1 MSSLTCWSYSYSD
14 SDRLQSAD
22 RGRKSN
28 TDIYRAKGYRGSVSI
43 TDQYVVWIG
52 FDTSHGYMFNE
63 HHYLGAG
70 VGLFL
75 APTGFFP
82 LFGHTFI
89 EYNAYI
95 LKRASTPTAGIKV
108 GFHGICKNRRNWNPT
123 SAGAGRSTRTW
134 ASGCPSVRR
143 YSYCHNGKT
152 YSQCL
157 SSQSLST
164 SDAYSYSNEGQY
176 RIHRSG
182 QVGENADDG
191 VYQRLPGLRTGTGIL
206 P

>member
-1 MSSLTCWSYSYSD
+1 MKKCIYLTTLMLMSSLTCWSYSYSD
-14 SDRLQSAD
+14 SDRRTDLNH
-22 RGRKSN
+22 KETN

-108 GFHGICKNRRNWNPT
+108 GFMGFLGEMDPGITLYSWYLQK
-123 SAGAGRSTRTW
+123 SAELEPNIGWSWAFNEDMGIRLSLGA
-134 ASGCPSVRR
+134 A
-143 YSYCHNGKT
+143 
-152 YSQCL
+152 
-157 SSQSLST
+157 
-164 SDAYSYSNEGQY
+164 
-176 RIHRSG
+176 IF
-182 QVGENADDG
+182 
-191 VYQRLPGLRTGTGIL
+191 IL
-206 P
+206 PQWEDILAMPKLTIAFDF

>member
-1 MSSLTCWSYSYSD
+1 MKKCIFLTTLILMSCLTCRSYSD

-108 GFHGICKNRRNWNPT
+108 GFMGFLGEMAPGITLYSWYLQK
-123 SAGAGRSTRTW
+123 SAELEPNIGWSWAFNEDMGIRLSLGA
-134 ASGCPSVRR
+134 A
-143 YSYCHNGKT
+143 
-152 YSQCL
+152 
-157 SSQSLST
+157 
-164 SDAYSYSNEGQY
+164 
-176 RIHRSG
+176 IF
-182 QVGENADDG
+182 
-191 VYQRLPGLRTGTGIL
+191 IL
-206 P
+206 PQWEDILAMPKLTIAFDF

>member
-1 MSSLTCWSYSYSD
+1 MSCLTCRSYSD

-22 RGRKSN
+22 RGHKSN

-82 LFGHTFI
+82 LFGHTFV

-108 GFHGICKNRRNWNPT
+108 GFMGFLGEMDPGITLYSWYLQK
-123 SAGAGRSTRTW
+123 SAELEPNIGWSWAFNEDMGIRLSLGA
-134 ASGCPSVRR
+134 A
-143 YSYCHNGKT
+143 
-152 YSQCL
+152 
-157 SSQSLST
+157 
-164 SDAYSYSNEGQY
+164 
-176 RIHRSG
+176 IF
-182 QVGENADDG
+182 
-191 VYQRLPGLRTGTGIL
+191 IL
-206 P
+206 PLAMPKLTIAFDF